1 MHGPLGVII
10 ILVSLLALPI
20 AVFAKDDP
28 SYNAAQNFRP
38 DNVTG
43 FGDLYAWVGSYYNAT
58 TTVEIM
64 PEVGYNHSILAC
76 SPLQNYTEVIKWPSV
91 VGIMDRG
98 EYNNGSDPANIF
110 WVLAPPGYNFSS
122 WATWDLYAPVW
133 WAIRSSPLTWKSEEN
148 KTVKDEFNFTST
160 MTSNSFSLSGVLDDL
175 AEGYPSTGYTPIL
188 MPACNTSTEYGNWSL
203 VIQLGPW
210 WSNEGW
216 EGFSLPVMNATFDD
230 KTANMTMEG
239 TFSAMPFLRSNIS
252 NYIGGGQGE
261 VSTQDMVQG
270 RIRFTFEGVLDSYH
284 SDVLDMNATSPTW
297 LRTVGFGNDTL
308 YIGNSAGWRLGP
320 DLGGVIAVF
329 TFMVWI
335 L

>member
-1 MHGPLGVII
+1 MRDPGMII

-20 AVFAKDDP
+20 AVLAKDDP

-43 FGDLYAWVGSYYNAT
+43 LGSLYAWVGSYYNAT
-58 TTVEIM
+58 TTVEMI
-64 PEVGYNHSILAC
+64 PEIGYNYTQLPC

-98 EYNNGSDPANIF
+98 EYNNGSDSVNVF
-110 WVLAPPGYNFSS
+110 LVLAPPGYNFSS
-122 WATWDLYAPVW
+122 WAQWDLHSPVW
-133 WAIRSSPLTWKSEEN
+133 WAIESSPSTWKSEEN
-148 KTVKDEFNFTST
+148 ITVKDNFNFTST
-160 MTSNSFSLSGVLDDL
+160 KTSNSFALSGVLDDPN
-175 AEGYPSTGYTPIL
+175 GYASTGYTPIS

-203 VIQLGPW
+203 SIGQRPW
-210 WSNEGW
+210 WNNEGW

-230 KTANMTMEG
+230 KTANLTMEG
-239 TFSAMPFLRSNIS
+239 TFVAMPFLRSNIT
-252 NYIGGGQGE
+252 NYVGGGQGE
-261 VSTQDMVQG
+261 LSSNDMVQG
-270 RIRFTFEGVLDSYH
+270 RIRFTFEGVLDPYH

-308 YIGNSAGWRLGP
+308 NIGNSAGWRLGP
-320 DLGGVIAVF
+320 DLGCVIAVF